1 MAKSKQTFNKKEKE
15 KARLKKR
22 QDKEEKKEERKAY
35 SRNGKSL
42 DEMLA
47 YVDENGNLTSS
58 PPDPKKQ
65 LVIRAED
72 IQINIKHEAIV
83 EDNSPK
89 TGVVTMFN
97 NSKGFGFIKDSL
109 TGDSVFVH
117 MNALNTQVREGDKVS
132 FEVEKTFKGKNAINV
147 SVVK

>member
-35 SRNGKSL
+35 ARNGNSL

>member
-35 SRNGKSL
+35 ARNGNSL

-72 IQINIKHEAIV
+72 IRINIKHEAIV

-97 NSKGFGFIKDSL
+97 NSKGFGFIKDGV

-132 FEVEKTFKGKNAINV
+132 FEVEKTFKGKSAINV

>member
-35 SRNGKSL
+35 ARNGNSL

-117 MNALNTQVREGDKVS
+117 MNALNTQVREGDKVT